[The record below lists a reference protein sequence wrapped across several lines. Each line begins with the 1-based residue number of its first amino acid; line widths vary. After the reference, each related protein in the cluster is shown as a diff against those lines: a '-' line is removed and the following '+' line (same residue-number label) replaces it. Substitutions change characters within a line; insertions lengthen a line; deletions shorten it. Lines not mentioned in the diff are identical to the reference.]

1 MQKNLRWGL
10 YLLFITFVFVVTG
23 EINVTAVETNENG
36 TVFSTDEQYTD
47 IRTSGET
54 ITEVEIITLDV
65 DEKNAS
71 HEKINQLIT
80 ADMITRETKNNTES
94 PINVKSITTT
104 ETQVYVYRIGTGTLC
119 VKLMSEQKNIG
130 LDKKKEDP

>member
-80 ADMITRETKNNTES
+80 
-94 PINVKSITTT
+94 
-104 ETQVYVYRIGTGTLC
+104 
-119 VKLMSEQKNIG
+119 
-130 LDKKKEDP
+130 

>member
-71 HEKINQLIT
+71 HEKIN
-80 ADMITRETKNNTES
+80 
-94 PINVKSITTT
+94 
-104 ETQVYVYRIGTGTLC
+104 
-119 VKLMSEQKNIG
+119 
-130 LDKKKEDP
+130 

>member
-36 TVFSTDEQYTD
+36 TVLSTDEKHTN
-47 IRTSGET
+47 IRTSGES

-65 DEKNAS
+65 DEKR
-71 HEKINQLIT
+71 QLT
-80 ADMITRETKNNTES
+80 N
-94 PINVKSITTT
+94 
-104 ETQVYVYRIGTGTLC
+104 
-119 VKLMSEQKNIG
+119 KLIG
-130 LDKKKEDP
+130 LLLRI